1 MGYRRDEIEIFV
13 GEFEGERLLFL
24 MEHSRKNSRVA
35 MNYSHLWPKNNTR
48 LESINTI
55 IAIPNLN
62 QMEKFLEAIVDV
74 DPSLIGKIREI

>member
-1 MGYRRDEIEIFV
+1 
-13 GEFEGERLLFL
+13 
-24 MEHSRKNSRVA
+24 
-35 MNYSHLWPKNNTR
+35 MNYSHLWPKKNTR

-74 DPSLIGKIREI
+74 DPSLIGEIRGN